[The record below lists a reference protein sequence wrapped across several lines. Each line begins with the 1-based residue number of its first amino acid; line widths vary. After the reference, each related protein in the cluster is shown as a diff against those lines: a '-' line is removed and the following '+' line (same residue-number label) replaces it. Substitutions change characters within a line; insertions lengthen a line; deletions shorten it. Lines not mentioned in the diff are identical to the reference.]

1 MSASDKPTEKLFK
14 SFLAAVLA
22 ISLCPLMP
30 AEKAQAEEVGGS
42 AEQADAPQMSDE
54 GLGGDANPA
63 EGALAAGNSDADPE
77 LAGVD
82 DGAEDEGVPDDG
94 NVALQAAS
102 DSGTPIVN
110 WTKCGTC
117 QWMIDSNG
125 CLIIEPQ
132 SGETGELNG
141 WSWEAPW
148 GNYKNSIISAAIK
161 KTVIAKTT
169 QKAFYGC
176 ESLRSIDLSGLDT
189 SSVADM
195 SYMFDGCSSLS
206 SLDLSSLD
214 TSKVTAMYGMFR
226 GCSSLSSLDL
236 SSFDTSKVT
245 IMSAMFSGCSSF
257 SSLDLSSFDTSS
269 VVSMCSEYDY
279 SYQEGMFYGCSSLS
293 SLDLS
298 SFDTSKVTAMTAMFS
313 GCSSLSSLDLSS
325 FDTSSAT
332 SMSFMFDGCSS
343 LRAVALGEKFS
354 FDGAKDSRQC
364 SLPKPSGDGLTG
376 RWVSSADGV
385 AYPAGEVPSN
395 VSAAYTAQR
404 EGDGAWIGFGKC
416 MWRVD
421 ASGCLTVRPLPGLEE
436 GALGTWS
443 STPPWYG
450 LRDSIESA
458 RFEGRVCAGTA
469 RNMFEGCSKLASLD
483 LSSLDTS
490 QVTDMRCM
498 FDDCSSLT
506 SLDLSSLDTSK
517 VTGMSDMF
525 LGCSSLTSLDLS
537 GLDTSSVADM
547 CGMFRGCSSL
557 SSLDLSSFDTSKV
570 TAMGSMFYG
579 CSSLSSLDLSSFDT
593 SKVESMYAMFYGCSR
608 LASLDLSSFDTSSA
622 TIMSGMFDGC
632 SSLRAVA
639 LGEKFSFD
647 GAKDSRQCSLPE
659 PSGDG
664 LSGLWKDLTTGK
676 TYRCDAIPNNVAATY
691 FAGRTAR
698 VYLQKSMFNVDTEDA
713 RYTGSPIEKSISSS
727 LTNRADYAV
736 KYENNMEV
744 GTATIKIT
752 GVGDC
757 SGELIYQFTILKAIP
772 EYETPGTIA
781 ASYGQALNELAL
793 PKGFAWQDPSKV
805 IEAVGDSV
813 FLASFTPE
821 DTDHYECVR
830 DIPVTVKVP
839 WTEVKEPV
847 IDDFIYTGSLLKP
860 DVPESSQYRVVS
872 NGGGTN
878 VGTYAVELALADP
891 ILCRWSDGTAEN
903 RIIKYAIL
911 PMSIEEAMLDP
922 IPPTV
927 LFEGSATPEPTVSVN
942 GIALAKDKDY
952 TLSYENNEALGTG
965 TVVATGKGNYAG
977 EVRAQFQICQYPI
990 EGVDITNPGD
1000 YHVGNGQEQSK
1011 DVPYTSYSNYGLA
1024 ESLYT
1029 ADEINEAGGAAG
1041 TIANIAYKVAQAGT
1055 LETSSVKIYF
1065 GLTSA
1070 NSLDKFVDPD
1080 SLTLVYEGSPTLGKR
1095 EGWEQL
1101 KLTVPFEYDG
1111 SSNLVVAVS
1120 KSAGGYSETLRY
1132 ESTAMT
1138 GMVVARQ
1145 SGSSASYA
1153 DIKSVVAGSDPGVR
1167 PNVRFAT
1174 HSMLPEV
1181 TVEAPVQQTY
1191 TGGPLC
1197 PEPIV
1202 RYGDHVLACGE
1213 DYDVSYVDNI
1223 NVGRATVTVVGK
1235 GEFSGERS
1243 VDFEIAPFDISSI
1256 VVDESRIVDV
1266 SEGMAS
1272 DSRVPFATRD
1282 YYSLSEQLYTA
1293 DEIRENGGAAGA
1305 ITGIAFHVSK
1315 NGSLKG
1321 GEQTYYIG
1329 STSKSKLDQGSYITG
1344 LQSVKGRMTGHDA
1357 DGWQTIAFDEPYQWD
1372 GESNMVVAVY
1382 VACPPSSGVAGSTLE
1397 YYGTYVEGMSGYST
1411 SRDRKTAE
1419 QLFNSS
1425 PSLCGVRP
1433 DIRFSIEDL
1442 AVSIGNINIQ
1452 YATGEA
1458 VQPQVS
1464 VSLGDRVLENG
1475 RDYTVSYEDNV
1486 NPGTGYAIVEGT
1498 GNFTGSRRTPFVIA
1512 SASFAEDGKLDVSV
1526 GDTSAKTTQSPYASN
1541 EASSDGSTHLGVAQA
1556 LYKASEIA
1564 AAGGARGIIDGI
1576 SYYSLGGTSFS
1587 PKKVKVYIEPTE
1599 MNALWYV
1606 SSEYSNSYT
1615 QKKDFF
1621 PYENATLVYE
1631 GTPTLG
1637 RDEGWEQLD
1646 LSTPFEYDGESNI
1659 LVTVVT
1665 DSGEKG
1671 AKGSYS
1677 ADKVK
1682 GMFLSGC
1689 EGEGSNSAIGG
1700 QTRPSIKFTMRANL
1714 SYATGFDIATQ
1725 PYRGVPVTP
1734 KPLLK
1739 FGERTLEEGVDY
1751 ELSYENNDAIGTG
1764 TVIVTGIGNYS
1775 GEKRVQFAIGSDIA
1789 AATSLPLADEV
1800 YCGKAIEPKP
1810 VLSFGGRTLEEGVDY
1825 ELSYERN
1832 VNAGVGIAVATGIGS
1847 QFAGEKRIEFH
1858 IEQAD
1863 IANESVQAIS
1873 AQDYTGM
1880 PLEPLLY
1887 VGNLEPRV
1895 DYDLSYENNVEIGTA
1910 TVTATGKGNYE
1921 GVRKSTFRIVKADI
1935 HDDHTVILNDQ
1946 NSGGYN
1952 LEDGETAVWG
1962 FSLTSDSLVSII
1974 TSQTSLLSAGNALH
1988 LVLRD
1993 DDGKI
1998 AFEWSEPASP
2008 NVNSR
2013 GLMFLHKGRW
2023 HLSVTALGK
2032 QSYGSDR
2039 PVIVSVTGGS
2049 APGGVEREYN
2059 DSFESATTIGT
2070 NSPLM
2075 WGALFNPASDV
2086 SGRYMDDDYWT
2097 FTLKRP
2103 AKTKV
2108 ALSSTADAARACDF
2122 SLSDETGAPVEKDG
2136 LPLEGTSKGKR
2147 LQTVLDC
2154 GELPAGKYYVKV
2166 SLGNASCWNSQYA
2179 IKVNADSSISLDDC
2193 SIVVDQGSVFNGS
2206 EQKPLVVM
2214 KNASGVLLIE
2224 GQDYSVEY
2232 RDNVNAGYGTVV
2244 VKGMGAYFGERSETF
2259 EISPAGITTDM
2270 ISGVPAQMKATGE
2283 QLRPDPIVS
2292 FEGKAL
2298 IEGEDYTVSY
2308 GENVETGWG
2317 SVTVASVDGGNFSG
2331 SATVYFDIREG
2342 VDESGGAPIVE
2353 WTPSGTCWW
2362 MIDSA
2367 GCLTVKPQPGA
2378 FTGRLD
2384 GWEDSGAPWANQ
2396 ASSIVSA
2403 VIEDGVVAPQSL
2415 QGMFASCA
2423 NLVSLDLTGLSISET
2438 ADMSHMFE
2446 GCTSLTDVSL
2456 SCESLPETVSLES
2469 CFKGCASL
2477 SSVTLNGFENRFVKL
2492 ASIFDGCSSLRAV
2505 DLSAF
2510 DGAKALSIEG
2520 MFRNCGSIESV
2531 DMSSISASDIT
2542 YNELFSGCSSLK
2554 SVDISGL
2561 CNTDR
2566 TDVYNWAVGGEGSPG
2581 HGAEPGPELRKLHM
2595 VDMFNGCDS
2604 IETITVGEGFSP
2616 SQSWVIYQWS
2626 AYGDHYFV
2634 DSDYCF
2640 GNRYFDGAYD
2650 DYAFPDSVSGHE
2662 VEWKNA
2668 DTGKSYSSKSIPN
2681 GVAATYTVQVEG
2693 GGAVDPEP
2701 QQFAVIYHL
2710 DGGANA
2716 TDNPATYTAGTAV
2729 PLADPTKEGFEFQG
2743 WYADAEFTVRVTEIP
2758 ADASGD
2764 VELWAKW
2771 KEQKP
2776 APVFTDVD
2784 YSSWYGD
2791 AVSYVA
2797 SKGLITG
2804 YTDGVRAGQF
2814 GVGDVLTRAQLATIL
2829 WRNACP
2835 DEYASYD
2842 PETAVDTTGIDGSAD
2857 GMYYTAAANWA
2868 VKNGVI
2874 TGFDREDGTKDFAAD
2889 DDVSFEQL
2897 ITILSRLC
2905 ATDAELSAAGS
2916 DLSAFADGDLASSW
2930 SRGAFAWA
2938 AANGLVQGYDEPT
2951 GKYLRPGDPVAR
2963 ERVAVVLMRAFE
2975 MGIMK

>member
-1 MSASDKPTEKLFK
+1 MSASAKPTEKLFK

-30 AEKAQAEEVGGS
+30 ADKAQAEEAGDSG
-42 AEQADAPQMSDE
+42 EQADAVQVSDE
-54 GLGGDANPA
+54 GEGRDADPT
-63 EGALAAGNSDADPE
+63 EGALAADGPDADSE
-77 LAGVD
+77 LAGEN
-82 DGAEDEGVPDDG
+82 DGAEDESATDDSD
-94 NVALQAAS
+94 VALQAAN
-102 DSGTPIVN
+102 DSGAPIVN

-117 QWMIDSNG
+117 QWMIDSSG

-132 SGETGELNG
+132 SGESGELEN
-141 WSWEAPW
+141 WVWTAPW
-148 GNYKNSIISAAIK
+148 SNYKNSIISVTIN
-161 KTVIAKTT
+161 KTVIAKTASS
-169 QKAFYGC
+169 AFYDC
-176 ESLRSIDLSGLDT
+176 KSLRSVDLSGLDTSKVTSMDSMFRDCPSLSSLDLSGLDT
-189 SSVADM
+189 SSATSM
-195 SYMFDGCSSLS
+195 RCMFSDCSSLS
-206 SLDLSSLD
+206 SLDLSGLDASKVIDMASMFSGCSKLASLDLSSFDASNVTDMSYMFWFCQSLSSLDLSGLDTSNVTDMASMFCFCQSLVSLGLSGLDASSATDMASMFEGCSKLSSLDLSGLDASSATDMASMFYGCSSLESLDLSGLD
-214 TSKVTAMYGMFR
+214 TSKVTSMDSMFR

-236 SSFDTSKVT
+236 SSFGTSNVT
-245 IMSAMFSGCSSF
+245 DMYCMF
-257 SSLDLSSFDTSS
+257 D
-269 VVSMCSEYDY
+269 
-279 SYQEGMFYGCSSLS
+279 GCSSLS

-298 SFDTSKVTAMTAMFS
+298 SFDTSNVT
-313 GCSSLSSLDLSS
+313 D
-325 FDTSSAT
+325 
-332 SMSFMFDGCSS
+332 MSCMFDGCPS
-343 LRAVALGEKFS
+343 LRAAALGE
-354 FDGAKDSRQC
+354 R
-364 SLPKPSGDGLTG
+364 
-376 RWVSSADGV
+376 
-385 AYPAGEVPSN
+385 
-395 VSAAYTAQR
+395 
-404 EGDGAWIGFGKC
+404 
-416 MWRVD
+416 
-421 ASGCLTVRPLPGLEE
+421 
-436 GALGTWS
+436 
-443 STPPWYG
+443 
-450 LRDSIESA
+450 
-458 RFEGRVCAGTA
+458 
-469 RNMFEGCSKLASLD
+469 
-483 LSSLDTS
+483 
-490 QVTDMRCM
+490 
-498 FDDCSSLT
+498 
-506 SLDLSSLDTSK
+506 
-517 VTGMSDMF
+517 
-525 LGCSSLTSLDLS
+525 
-537 GLDTSSVADM
+537 
-547 CGMFRGCSSL
+547 
-557 SSLDLSSFDTSKV
+557 
-570 TAMGSMFYG
+570 
-579 CSSLSSLDLSSFDT
+579 
-593 SKVESMYAMFYGCSR
+593 
-608 LASLDLSSFDTSSA
+608 
-622 TIMSGMFDGC
+622 
-632 SSLRAVA
+632 
-639 LGEKFSFD
+639 FSFD

-676 TYRCDAIPNNVAATY
+676 TYRCNAIPNNVAAAY

-698 VYLQKSMFNVDTEDA
+698 MYLQKSMFNVDTEDV
-713 RYTGSPIEKSISSS
+713 RYTGFPIEKSITSS
-727 LTNRADYAV
+727 LTNRADYTV
-736 KYENNMEV
+736 KYENNIET

-757 SGELIYQFTILKAIP
+757 SGELIYQFTILKSIP

-793 PKGFAWQDPSKV
+793 PKGFAWQDASEV
-805 IEAVGDSV
+805 IETVGDSV
-813 FLASFTPE
+813 FLATFTPE
-821 DTDHYECVR
+821 DTDRYECVR
-830 DIPVTVKVP
+830 DIPVTVRVP
-839 WTEVKEPV
+839 WTEVKEPA

-860 DVPESSQYRVVS
+860 VVPESSQYRVAS
-872 NGGGTN
+872 NEGGTN
-878 VGTYAVELALADP
+878 VGTYAVELALTDP
-891 ILCRWSDGTAEN
+891 TQYRWSDGSAEN
-903 RIIKYAIL
+903 RIINYSIL
-911 PMSIEEAMLDP
+911 PMPIEEATLDP

-965 TVVATGKGNYAG
+965 TIVVTGKGNYAG
-977 EVRAQFQICQYPI
+977 EVRAQFQVRQYPI

-1011 DVPYTSYSNYGLA
+1011 DVPYTSYSNFGLA

-1029 ADEINEAGGAAG
+1029 ADEINGAGGAAG
-1041 TIANIAYKVAQAGT
+1041 TINNIAYKVAQAGT

-1065 GLTSA
+1065 GLTST
-1070 NSLDKFVDPD
+1070 NSLDKFIDPD

-1111 SSNLVVAVS
+1111 SSNLIVAVS

-1138 GMVVARQ
+1138 GMAVARQ

-1181 TVEAPVQQTY
+1181 TVEAPAQQTY
-1191 TGGPLC
+1191 TGGSLC
-1197 PEPIV
+1197 PVPIV

-1223 NVGRATVTVVGK
+1223 NAGMATVTVVGK

-1243 VDFEIAPFDISSI
+1243 VDFEIAPFGISST
-1256 VVDESRIVDV
+1256 VVDEPRIVEV

-1272 DSRVPFATRD
+1272 DPRVPFATRD

-1305 ITGIAFHVSK
+1305 ISGIAFHISK
-1315 NGSLKG
+1315 SGSAKG

-1329 STSKSKLDQGSYITG
+1329 STSKEKLDQGSYITD
-1344 LQSVKGRMTGHDA
+1344 LQSVKGRMTGRDA
-1357 DGWQTIAFDEPYQWD
+1357 DGWQTIVFDEPYQWD
-1372 GESNMVVAVY
+1372 GESNIVVAVY
-1382 VACPPSSGVAGSTLE
+1382 VACPPSSGVASSTLE
-1397 YYGTYVEGMSGYST
+1397 YYGSYAEDMSGYST

-1442 AVSIGNINIQ
+1442 AVSIENIDIQ
-1452 YATGEA
+1452 YATGTA

-1464 VSLGDRVLENG
+1464 VSLDGRVLENG
-1475 RDYTVSYEDNV
+1475 RDYAVSYEDNV

-1498 GNFTGSRRTPFVIA
+1498 GNFTGSRRIPFVIA

-1541 EASSDGSTHLGVAQA
+1541 ETSSDGSTHLGVTQA

-1564 AAGGARGIIDGI
+1564 AAGGARGIIEGI

-1606 SSEYSNSYT
+1606 SSSLSGIAEYRPLFSYE
-1615 QKKDFF
+1615 K
-1621 PYENATLVYE
+1621 ATLVYE

-1665 DSGEKG
+1665 DSGEKE

-1689 EGEGSNSAIGG
+1689 EGKGSSSAIGG

-1714 SYATGFDIATQ
+1714 SYATGFDIAAQ

-1751 ELSYENNDAIGTG
+1751 ELSYENNDVIGTG

-1775 GEKRVQFAIGSDIA
+1775 GEKRVQFVIGSDIA
-1789 AATSLPLADEV
+1789 AATSLPIADEV
-1800 YCGKAIEPKP
+1800 YCGKAIKPKP

-1832 VNAGVGIAVATGIGS
+1832 VNAGVGIVVATGIGS

-1863 IANESVQAIS
+1863 IANESAQAIS

-1910 TVTATGKGNYE
+1910 TVTATGKGNYK
-1921 GVRKSTFRIVKADI
+1921 GARKSTFRIVKADI

-2008 NVNSR
+2008 NVNTR

-2049 APGGVEREYN
+2049 VPGGGEREYN

-2122 SLSDETGAPVEKDG
+2122 SLFDETGAPVEKDG
-2136 LPLEGTSKGKR
+2136 LPLEGSSKGKR

-2179 IKVNADSSISLDDC
+2179 IKVNADPSISLDDC

-2244 VKGMGAYFGERSETF
+2244 VKGMGAYSGERSETF
-2259 EISPAGITTDM
+2259 RISPAVVNEPEAVADLIYNAHEQVGVAHGDLFSV
-2270 ISGVPAQMKATGE
+2270 SGGSAIDAGSYTATVSLVDKQNYEWSGSGNSDDIEVSWSIAKALLTSSMVSDVPSSMEATGS
-2283 QLRPDPIVS
+2283 QLAPEPIVK
-2292 FEGKAL
+2292 FNGNTLVLGA
-2298 IEGEDYTVSY
+2298 DYSLSY
-2308 GENVETGWG
+2308 GENVSPGKG
-2317 SVTVASVDGGNFSG
+2317 SVTVTAIEGGNFTG
-2331 SATVYFDIREG
+2331 SATVEFDIEKKA
-2342 VDESGGAPIVE
+2342 EPAPI
-2353 WTPSGTCWW
+2353 
-2362 MIDSA
+2362 
-2367 GCLTVKPQPGA
+2367 
-2378 FTGRLD
+2378 
-2384 GWEDSGAPWANQ
+2384 
-2396 ASSIVSA
+2396 
-2403 VIEDGVVAPQSL
+2403 
-2415 QGMFASCA
+2415 
-2423 NLVSLDLTGLSISET
+2423 
-2438 ADMSHMFE
+2438 
-2446 GCTSLTDVSL
+2446 
-2456 SCESLPETVSLES
+2456 
-2469 CFKGCASL
+2469 
-2477 SSVTLNGFENRFVKL
+2477 
-2492 ASIFDGCSSLRAV
+2492 
-2505 DLSAF
+2505 
-2510 DGAKALSIEG
+2510 
-2520 MFRNCGSIESV
+2520 
-2531 DMSSISASDIT
+2531 
-2542 YNELFSGCSSLK
+2542 
-2554 SVDISGL
+2554 
-2561 CNTDR
+2561 
-2566 TDVYNWAVGGEGSPG
+2566 
-2581 HGAEPGPELRKLHM
+2581 
-2595 VDMFNGCDS
+2595 
-2604 IETITVGEGFSP
+2604 
-2616 SQSWVIYQWS
+2616 
-2626 AYGDHYFV
+2626 
-2634 DSDYCF
+2634 
-2640 GNRYFDGAYD
+2640 
-2650 DYAFPDSVSGHE
+2650 
-2662 VEWKNA
+2662 
-2668 DTGKSYSSKSIPN
+2668 
-2681 GVAATYTVQVEG
+2681 
-2693 GGAVDPEP
+2693 
-2701 QQFAVIYHL
+2701 
-2710 DGGANA
+2710 
-2716 TDNPATYTAGTAV
+2716 
-2729 PLADPTKEGFEFQG
+2729 
-2743 WYADAEFTVRVTEIP
+2743 
-2758 ADASGD
+2758 
-2764 VELWAKW
+2764 
-2771 KEQKP
+2771 
-2776 APVFTDVD
+2776 FTDVD

-2797 SKGLITG
+2797 ERGLITG
-2804 YTDGVRAGQF
+2804 YSGTTLF

-2874 TGFDREDGTKDFAAD
+2874 TGFDREDGSKDFAAD

-2897 ITILSRLC
+2897 VTVLSRLC
-2905 ATDAELSAAGS
+2905 ATPDELAAAGS

-2938 AANGLVQGYDEPT
+2938 AAKGLVQGYDEPT
-2951 GKYLRPGDPVAR
+2951 GRYLRPGDPVAR
-2963 ERVAVVLMRAFE
+2963 ERVAVVLMRAFD

>member
-1 MSASDKPTEKLFK
+1 M
-14 SFLAAVLA
+14 
-22 ISLCPLMP
+22 
-30 AEKAQAEEVGGS
+30 
-42 AEQADAPQMSDE
+42 
-54 GLGGDANPA
+54 
-63 EGALAAGNSDADPE
+63 
-77 LAGVD
+77 
-82 DGAEDEGVPDDG
+82 
-94 NVALQAAS
+94 
-102 DSGTPIVN
+102 DS
-110 WTKCGTC
+110 
-117 QWMIDSNG
+117 M
-125 CLIIEPQ
+125 
-132 SGETGELNG
+132 
-141 WSWEAPW
+141 
-148 GNYKNSIISAAIK
+148 
-161 KTVIAKTT
+161 
-169 QKAFYGC
+169 FY
-176 ESLRSIDLSGLDT
+176 D
-189 SSVADM
+189 
-195 SYMFDGCSSLS
+195 CSSLS
-206 SLDLSSLD
+206 SLDLSGLD
-214 TSKVTAMYGMFR
+214 TSNVTDMSGMFSC
-226 GCSSLSSLDL
+226 CSSLSSLDL
-236 SSFDTSKVT
+236 SGLGTSNVT
-245 IMSAMFSGCSSF
+245 DMSH
-257 SSLDLSSFDTSS
+257 
-269 VVSMCSEYDY
+269 
-279 SYQEGMFYGCSSLS
+279 
-293 SLDLS
+293 
-298 SFDTSKVTAMTAMFS
+298 MFS
-313 GCSSLSSLDLSS
+313 GCSSLR
-325 FDTSSAT
+325 T
-332 SMSFMFDGCSS
+332 
-343 LRAVALGEKFS
+343 VELGEKFS
-354 FDGAKDSRQC
+354 FDGAKGSRQC
-364 SLPKPSGDGLTG
+364 
-376 RWVSSADGV
+376 A
-385 AYPAGEVPSN
+385 
-395 VSAAYTAQR
+395 
-404 EGDGAWIGFGKC
+404 
-416 MWRVD
+416 
-421 ASGCLTVRPLPGLEE
+421 
-436 GALGTWS
+436 
-443 STPPWYG
+443 
-450 LRDSIESA
+450 
-458 RFEGRVCAGTA
+458 
-469 RNMFEGCSKLASLD
+469 
-483 LSSLDTS
+483 
-490 QVTDMRCM
+490 
-498 FDDCSSLT
+498 
-506 SLDLSSLDTSK
+506 
-517 VTGMSDMF
+517 
-525 LGCSSLTSLDLS
+525 
-537 GLDTSSVADM
+537 
-547 CGMFRGCSSL
+547 
-557 SSLDLSSFDTSKV
+557 
-570 TAMGSMFYG
+570 
-579 CSSLSSLDLSSFDT
+579 
-593 SKVESMYAMFYGCSR
+593 
-608 LASLDLSSFDTSSA
+608 
-622 TIMSGMFDGC
+622 
-632 SSLRAVA
+632 
-639 LGEKFSFD
+639 
-647 GAKDSRQCSLPE
+647 LPE

-664 LSGLWKDLTTGK
+664 LSGLWKNLTTGEA
-676 TYRCDAIPNNVAATY
+676 YRCDEIPSNVAATY

-698 VYLQKSMFNVDTEDA
+698 VHLQKSMFNVDTEDV
-713 RYTGSPIEKSISSS
+713 RYTGFPIEKSITSS

-736 KYENNMEV
+736 KYENNIEA

-757 SGELIYQFTILKAIP
+757 FGELIYQFSILKVIP
-772 EYETPGTIA
+772 EYETPGAIA
-781 ASYGQALNELAL
+781 TSYGQALSELAL
-793 PKGFAWQDPSKV
+793 PKGFVWQDPSKV
-805 IEAVGDSV
+805 IETVGDSV
-813 FLASFTPE
+813 FLATFTPE

-830 DIPVTVKVP
+830 DIPVTVRVP
-839 WTEVKEPV
+839 WTEVKEPA
-847 IDDFIYTGSLLKP
+847 IDDLIYTGSLLKP
-860 DVPESSQYRVVS
+860 VVPESSQYCVAS
-872 NGGGTN
+872 NKGGTN
-878 VGTYAVELALADP
+878 VGTYAVELALTDP
-891 ILCRWSDGTAEN
+891 TRCRWSDGSAEN
-903 RIIKYAIL
+903 REIKYAIL
-911 PMSIEEAMLDP
+911 PMPMENVTFDP

-952 TLSYENNEALGTG
+952 TLSYENNETLGTG

-1344 LQSVKGRMTGHDA
+1344 LQSVKGRMTGRDA

-1442 AVSIGNINIQ
+1442 AVSIENIDIQ
-1452 YATGEA
+1452 YATGTA

-1464 VSLGDRVLENG
+1464 VSLDDRVLENG

-1512 SASFAEDGKLDVSV
+1512 SASFAEGGRLDVPV
-1526 GDTSAKTTQSPYASN
+1526 GGTSAETTQSPYASN
-1541 EASSDGSTHLGVAQA
+1541 ETSSDGSTHLGVTQA

-1587 PKKVKVYIEPTE
+1587 PEKVKVYIEPTE

-1606 SSEYSNSYT
+1606 SSEYSNNYT

-1621 PYENATLVYE
+1621 SYENATLVYE

-1689 EGEGSNSAIGG
+1689 EGKGSNSATGG

-1935 HDDHTVILNDQ
+1935 HDDHTVILNDK
-1946 NSGGYN
+1946 NSDGYN
-1952 LEDGETAVWG
+1952 LKDGETAVWG

-1988 LVLRD
+1988 LILRD

-1998 AFEWSEPASP
+1998 AFEWSEPALP
-2008 NVNSR
+2008 NVNTR

-2049 APGGVEREYN
+2049 VPGGVEREYN

-2070 NSPLM
+2070 NSLLM

-2122 SLSDETGAPVEKDG
+2122 SLFDETGAPVEKDG
-2136 LPLEGTSKGKR
+2136 SPLEGTSRGER

-2179 IKVNADSSISLDDC
+2179 IKVNADSSISLDEC
-2193 SIVVDQGSVFNGS
+2193 SIAVDQGSVFSGS

-2244 VKGMGAYFGERSETF
+2244 VKGMGAYSGERSETF
-2259 EISPAGITTDM
+2259 RISPAVVNEPEAVTDLIYNAHEQVGVAHGDLFSVSGGSAIDAGSYTATVSLVDKQNYEWSGSGNSDGIEVSWSIAKALLTSSM
-2270 ISGVPAQMKATGE
+2270 VSGVPSSMEATGS
-2283 QLRPDPIVS
+2283 QLAPEPIVT
-2292 FEGKAL
+2292 FNGKTLAQ
-2298 IEGEDYTVSY
+2298 GADYSLSY
-2308 GENVETGWG
+2308 GENVSPGKGT
-2317 SVTVASVDGGNFSG
+2317 VTVTAIEGSNFTG
-2331 SATVYFDIREG
+2331 SATVEFDIE
-2342 VDESGGAPIVE
+2342 
-2353 WTPSGTCWW
+2353 
-2362 MIDSA
+2362 
-2367 GCLTVKPQPGA
+2367 K
-2378 FTGRLD
+2378 
-2384 GWEDSGAPWANQ
+2384 
-2396 ASSIVSA
+2396 
-2403 VIEDGVVAPQSL
+2403 
-2415 QGMFASCA
+2415 
-2423 NLVSLDLTGLSISET
+2423 
-2438 ADMSHMFE
+2438 
-2446 GCTSLTDVSL
+2446 
-2456 SCESLPETVSLES
+2456 
-2469 CFKGCASL
+2469 K
-2477 SSVTLNGFENRFVKL
+2477 
-2492 ASIFDGCSSLRAV
+2492 
-2505 DLSAF
+2505 
-2510 DGAKALSIEG
+2510 
-2520 MFRNCGSIESV
+2520 
-2531 DMSSISASDIT
+2531 
-2542 YNELFSGCSSLK
+2542 
-2554 SVDISGL
+2554 
-2561 CNTDR
+2561 
-2566 TDVYNWAVGGEGSPG
+2566 
-2581 HGAEPGPELRKLHM
+2581 AEP
-2595 VDMFNGCDS
+2595 
-2604 IETITVGEGFSP
+2604 
-2616 SQSWVIYQWS
+2616 
-2626 AYGDHYFV
+2626 A
-2634 DSDYCF
+2634 
-2640 GNRYFDGAYD
+2640 
-2650 DYAFPDSVSGHE
+2650 
-2662 VEWKNA
+2662 
-2668 DTGKSYSSKSIPN
+2668 
-2681 GVAATYTVQVEG
+2681 
-2693 GGAVDPEP
+2693 PEP

-2804 YTDGVRAGQF
+2804 YTDGVKAGQF

-2874 TGFDREDGTKDFAAD
+2874 TGFDREDGSKDFAAD
-2889 DDVSFEQL
+2889 ENVSFEQL
-2897 ITILSRLC
+2897 VTILARLC
-2905 ATDAELSAAGS
+2905 ATPEELSAAGT

-2938 AANGLVQGYDEPT
+2938 ADKGLVQGYDEPT